1 MMHVSVEHF
10 AFVAYLDS
18 LLAESR
24 AAREVTPYL
33 TLPETLNRLHARAM
47 REHARPSALLF
58 REGGEWRSTPDWRL
72 DRHVIRLALYLGER
86 LGIGPGQRVAVISE
100 LRPEWL
106 IADLA
111 ALGLGAVSVAID
123 PRLRGDQ
130 LTTALEDAAPR
141 VTFASPAAQ
150 GLLERLDG
158 RAPPY
163 GELVSLGP
171 STARIEAA
179 PLDGWLEL
187 GGTLDTPERAQSFRA
202 LAREVGPERPALR
215 HYRQQSGGWERLELT
230 QGEGVARLR
239 ALGLHEAARPGDLAY
254 VSDPAVSPAARLALY
269 AFLGDG
275 HTTTALAPPG
285 QELSD
290 LAALHPTGIVAPAA
304 VLAEVVRASAASAKE
319 GPGSGGWLRRVARQA
334 PHARARTNRHAIRD
348 TLGGRARWI
357 GSTDRLDAVLAE
369 RLGSIAVVADTELNL
384 GGAV

>member
-1 MMHVSVEHF
+1 MMHVSVEHI

-18 LLAESR
+18 LLLESR
-24 AAREVTPYL
+24 ARGGPPPRAE
-33 TLPETLNRLHARAM
+33 LPETLNRLHAQAM
-47 REHARPSALLF
+47 REHDRPNALLF
-58 REGGEWRSTPDWRL
+58 REGEEWRSTPDWRL
-72 DRHVIRLALYLGER
+72 DRQIIRLALYLRER
-86 LGIGPGQRVAVISE
+86 LGIEPGERVAVISE

-123 PRLRGDQ
+123 SRLRSEE
-130 LTTALEDAAPR
+130 LVTALEDAAPR

-158 RAPPY
+158 GAPPY

-171 STARIEAA
+171 STARIGAA

-202 LAREVGPERPALR
+202 LARELGPERPAIR
-215 HYRQQSGGWERLELT
+215 HYRQGPVGWERLELT
-230 QGEGVARLR
+230 QGQSIGRLR
-239 ALGLHEAARPGDLAY
+239 ALGLHEGARPGDLAY

-275 HTTTALAPPG
+275 YTTTALAPAG

-290 LAALHPTGIVAPAA
+290 LAALHPTRIVAPAA
-304 VLAEVVRASAASAKE
+304 VLADVVRAGDASAE
-319 GPGSGGWLRRVARQA
+319 AEPGSGGWLRRVARQA
-334 PHARARTNRHAIRD
+334 PQARARANQRAIRA

-357 GSTDRLDAVLAE
+357 GSTDRLDAALAE